1 MKENHLAKWLNNE
14 LSEAELEEFKNS
26 PGYASYE
33 RIVKAAV
40 DFGGPEFNV
49 EKALKDLEARK
60 AGKAPGVI
68 LLNPWKKVLRV
79 AAVIAFIFAL
89 SLVYLSTLE
98 ETISTRYAQRT
109 EVVLPDASEVWL
121 NAGSEISY
129 NKKNWDKE
137 RRVDLKGEAFFKVAK
152 GEKFSVATSTGTVMV
167 LGTRFNVETRGK
179 YFEVSCF
186 EGLVRVTYR
195 GKSRELPAGTS
206 FLAIDGK
213 IMPIQGPGANAP
225 SWINNES
232 TFQSTPLAYVLS
244 EFERQYN
251 VEVSTRNVNLDQLYT
266 GSFSN
271 TNINLALQSISAP
284 SQISFILEGN
294 KVLFYAGDTP

>member
-33 RIVKAAV
+33 RIVKAAEDLGSP
-40 DFGGPEFNV
+40 DFDV
-49 EKALKDLEARK
+49 EKALKDLDTRK
-60 AGKAPGVI
+60 AGKASGVI
-68 LLNPWKKVLRV
+68 RLNPWKKVLRI

-129 NKKNWDKE
+129 DKRNWDKE

-152 GEKFSVATSTGTVMV
+152 GKKFSVATSTGTVMV
-167 LGTRFNVETRGK
+167 LGTRFNVENRGK

-195 GKSRELPAGTS
+195 GESRELPAGTS

-213 IMPIQGPGANAP
+213 IMPIRGPGANTP

-232 TFQSTPLAYVLS
+232 TFQSTPLAYVLA

-251 VEVSTRNVNLDQLYT
+251 VEVNTRNVNLDQLYT

-294 KVLFYAGDTP
+294 KVLFYAGNTP